1 MEPAKNK
8 VQIRYMGGYRYQLI
22 EDYSVQTKIFG
33 QLIDNKYIRL
43 QTDGVLTI
51 SSGYCWDGASGP
63 AVDSKTIMRG
73 SLIHDALYQLLRLEV
88 LAEKFRQ
95 ACDRELY
102 TACRDD
108 GMSWIRANYIYRA
121 VRWFGRSSAAAENR
135 RVIREAP

>member
-8 VQIRYMGGYRYQLI
+8 VQIRYMGGYRYQLM
-22 EDYSVQTKIFG
+22 EGYSVQTKIFG

-135 RVIREAP
+135 RVIQEAP